1 MTWRGAILA
10 GLLVASGGSVAAQD
24 LGGALD
30 LGQLGTSMAVNQ
42 GIQRQLQR
50 RSGTPAPKA
59 RPAPTVSAAAVRAR
73 LSFHPDPALSRRVMA
88 AYIGRVRAGD
98 PATASQL
105 QRSFAAQPVAAMAGK
120 WLRPYGMS
128 PTNAADAAAAYLS
141 TAWLVAHGNNG
152 DPTRAQIV
160 GLRDQLAR
168 AMAGTPALLNAS
180 DATKQEFAETLL
192 IQAAVNGAL
201 LQGAGSDPDRVKQ
214 VSATVAR
221 SVRSTFGIDLQRSRL
236 TATGLSSS

>member
-1 MTWRGAILA
+1 MTRRRVILA
-10 GLLVASGGSVAAQD
+10 GLLLTTSGAVAAQD

-50 RSGTPAPKA
+50 RSGTPAPKT
-59 RPAPTVSAAAVRAR
+59 RSAPPVSAAAVRAR
-73 LSFHPDPALSRRVMA
+73 LNFRADPTLSRRIVG
-88 AYIGRVRAGD
+88 AYIGRIRAGD
-98 PATASQL
+98 PVTADQL
-105 QRSFAAQPVAAMAGK
+105 QRSFAAQPVATMAGK

-128 PTNAADAAAAYLS
+128 PANAADAAAAYLS
-141 TAWLVAHGNNG
+141 TAWLVAHGSNG

-180 DATKQEFAETLL
+180 DVTKQEFAESLL

-201 LQGAGSDPDRVKQ
+201 LQGAGGNRARARE

-221 SVRSTFGIDLQRSRL
+221 SVRSSFGIDLLRSRL
-236 TATGLSSS
+236 TAQGLTSS